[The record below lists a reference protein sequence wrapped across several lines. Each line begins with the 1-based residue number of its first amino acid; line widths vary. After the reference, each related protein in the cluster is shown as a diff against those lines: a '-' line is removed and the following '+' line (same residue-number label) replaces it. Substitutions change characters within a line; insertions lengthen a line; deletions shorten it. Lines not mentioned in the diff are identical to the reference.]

1 MAGPTLT
8 ERRSIGMIVD
18 DGANQ
23 PEAPDPDEVTLS
35 NAPETADTA
44 DTADTPDTPDTPDEL
59 ALARELV
66 LRAHPEVVEELIG
79 GNSLAELLASVPAAE
94 AAFARVI
101 ATTRAAATRD
111 ATRPAVPGGGAVRS
125 AGVNVEGLGPLA
137 KIRAGLGQS

>member
-23 PEAPDPDEVTLS
+23 PETPDPDEETLPD
-35 NAPETADTA
+35 APK
-44 DTADTPDTPDTPDEL
+44 TPDVPDAPDEL

-94 AAFARVI
+94 AAFERVA
-101 ATTRAAATRD
+101 ATTRAAATRA
-111 ATRPAVPGGGAVRS
+111 ATTPAVPGGGVVRS
-125 AGVNVEGLGPLA
+125 AGVNVDGLGPLA

>member
-23 PEAPDPDEVTLS
+23 PEAPDPDEATLP
-35 NAPETADTA
+35 NAPETA

-79 GNSLAELLASVPAAE
+79 GNSLAELLASVPAAQ
-94 AAFARVI
+94 AAFARVA
-101 ATTRAAATRD
+101 ATTRAAATRE